1 LIMAVHF
8 EVYSGVEDIDRQV
21 WNQLAV
27 DASPMMEWEYF
38 YCLEKS
44 ASVSPQRGYQ
54 PSHIVAYDGRRP
66 VALAPLY
73 ERDRAWVEFGDGGLI
88 EFLAELTGLPFQRGL
103 VGTIPFTPVPGY
115 QFLHHPDLDCTKACK
130 LLLDYIDF
138 RCQTQNLSTSR
149 IYFINQASP
158 ILHSL
163 LSEQGYVRLSSE
175 YCEWF
180 NHNYVSFDDYLGSF
194 KSSRR
199 TKIKREIRTIQE
211 GGIEVEMVAGSSAP
225 KEYYE
230 EMYQLYQL
238 TWEKHMGPAL
248 RPFLNAT
255 FFRLLGR
262 IFPHRSSFSVARQAG
277 QNIALALFY
286 HKAESIYGRYWGCH
300 EEIPFLHFVTCYYR
314 PIEFA
319 IRNGIYMMDPGF
331 GGEHKA
337 IRGYESVP
345 VYHYIKFF
353 GEQQRRI
360 AGLVL
365 KQVGIPFGKPYQRS

>member
-1 LIMAVHF
+1 MGAHF
-8 EVYSGVEDIDRQV
+8 EIYSGVENIDRRV

-27 DASPMMEWEYF
+27 NASPMMEWEYF
-38 YCLEKS
+38 YSLEKS
-44 ASVSPQRGYQ
+44 GSVSPERGYR
-54 PSHIVAYDGRRP
+54 PSHLLAYDGSRP

-88 EFLAELTGLPFQRGL
+88 EFLGELTGLPFQRGL

-115 QFLHHPDLDCTKACK
+115 QFLHHPDLDDSHACK
-130 LLLDYIDF
+130 MLLDYIDY
-138 RCQTQNLSTSR
+138 RCRTQNLSTSR
-149 IYFINQASP
+149 IYFLDQTSP
-158 ILHSL
+158 TLHSL
-163 LSEQGYVRLSSE
+163 LLEQGYIRLSSE

-180 NHNYVSFDDYLGSF
+180 NHGYADFDDYLSSF

-199 TKIKREIRTIQE
+199 TKIRREIRAIRK
-211 GGIEVEMVAGSSAP
+211 GGIEIEMVPGSDAP
-225 KEYYE
+225 RRYYE
-230 EMYQLYQL
+230 EMYQLYVG
-238 TWEKHMGPAL
+238 TWEKHMGPVI

-255 FFRLLGR
+255 FFDLLGQL
-262 IFPHRSSFSVARQAG
+262 FSHRTSFSVARRSEETL
-277 QNIALALFY
+277 ALALFY
-286 HKAESIYGRYWGCH
+286 HKASSIYGRYWGCH
-300 EEIPFLHFVTCYYR
+300 EEVPFLHFVTCYYG

-319 IRNGIYMMDPGF
+319 IKSGIQMMDPGF

-360 AGLVL
+360 ASLVL
-365 KQVGIPFGKPYQRS
+365 RQVGIPFGKPYQRS